1 MRIQS
6 EDVNVSDCL
15 RAMLTL
21 WLKQDYNV
29 DRFGEPSVEM
39 LKEAVRHRLG
49 GNNPALADRI
59 SIQPRPQHV

>member
-6 EDVNVSDCL
+6 EKDNNVINCL

-21 WLKQDYNV
+21 WLNQDYNV
-29 DRFGEPSVEM
+29 DKFGRPSVEM
-39 LKEAVRHRLG
+39 LKEAVRHRIG

-59 SIQPRPQHV
+59 SIQPMP